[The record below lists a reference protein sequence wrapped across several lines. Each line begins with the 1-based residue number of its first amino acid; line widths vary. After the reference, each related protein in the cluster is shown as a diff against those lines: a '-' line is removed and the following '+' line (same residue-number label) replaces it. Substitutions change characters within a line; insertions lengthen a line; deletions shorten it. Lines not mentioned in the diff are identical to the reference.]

1 MKYFEDE
8 NIWFNEDDEITKLKR
23 EVEIKQREKIN
34 NYKKSIRLF
43 NYFIKLSKEKEKEFF
58 YNKDNIKTLNKMLNI
73 FIENEEYEK
82 CSIIKTWL
90 EKINTNL
97 KIFGI

>member
-23 EVEIKQREKIN
+23 EAEIKQREKIN